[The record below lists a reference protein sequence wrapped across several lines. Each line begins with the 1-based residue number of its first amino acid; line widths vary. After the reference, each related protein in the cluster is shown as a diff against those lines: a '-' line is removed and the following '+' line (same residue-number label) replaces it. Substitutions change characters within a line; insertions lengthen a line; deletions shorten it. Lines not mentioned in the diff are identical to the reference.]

1 MEKLPSTCII
11 VVGPTAV
18 GKTALAIRIAQHF
31 KTEIVSA
38 DSRQCYRELN
48 IGVARPSEIELQQ
61 VKHHFIASHS
71 IRDEMNAAAFESFA
85 LSTVNEIINH
95 HDTAVMVGGTGLYIK
110 AFTDSL
116 DELPPIDTAL
126 RNNIVDSFRIH
137 GIEWLQEQIREKDPL
152 YYQTGEVQNPQ
163 RLMRALEVVMAT
175 GQSIRNFQS
184 GKKAIRPFGILKIG
198 LDLPRDLLY
207 QRINNRVDMMIEQ
220 GLLNE
225 VTYIYENMPELMA
238 TSPLQTV
245 GYSEPF
251 DYLKGKIPLHEAIE
265 QIKAHSRQYAKRQLT
280 WFKKDLSIQWFS
292 PGQTEEILQWLTEK
306 INSGK

>member
-61 VKHHFIASHS
+61 VKHHFIASQS

-85 LSTVNEIINH
+85 LSTVNTIFNH
-95 HDTAVMVGGTGLYIK
+95 HDTVVMVGGTGLYIK
-110 AFTDSL
+110 AFTEGL
-116 DELPPIDTAL
+116 DELPPIDTTL
-126 RNNIVDSFRIH
+126 RNSIVESFKMN

-175 GQSIRNFQS
+175 GQSIRHYQS
-184 GKKAIRPFGILKIG
+184 GKKAIRPFRVLKIG

-207 QRINNRVDMMIEQ
+207 QRINNRVDMMMEQ
-220 GLLNE
+220 GLFHE
-225 VTYIYENMPELMA
+225 VTYIYENMPELMDS
-238 TSPLQTV
+238 SPLQTV
-245 GYSEPF
+245 GYSELF

>member
-1 MEKLPSTCII
+1 MEKPSSTCII

-31 KTEIVSA
+31 KTEIISA

-48 IGVARPSEIELQQ
+48 IGVARPSDIELQQ

-85 LSTVNEIINH
+85 LSTVKEIFNR
-95 HDTAVMVGGTGLYIK
+95 HDTVVMVGGTGLYIK

-126 RNNIVDSFRIH
+126 RNNIVDSFRIY

-175 GQSIRNFQS
+175 GQSIRNYQS
-184 GKKAIRPFGILKIG
+184 GKKAIRPFRVLKIG

-207 QRINNRVDMMIEQ
+207 QRINNRVDMMMEQ
-220 GLLNE
+220 GLLDE
-225 VTYIYENMPELMA
+225 VNYIYENMPELMA

-245 GYSEPF
+245 GYSELF
-251 DYLKGKIPLHEAIE
+251 DYLKGKIGLQEAIE

-292 PGQTEEILQWLTEK
+292 PGQTEEVLLWLEEK

>member
-1 MEKLPSTCII
+1 M
-11 VVGPTAV
+11 
-18 GKTALAIRIAQHF
+18 AIRLAQQF
-31 KTEIVSA
+31 KTDIVSA
-38 DSRQCYRELN
+38 DSRQCYRELD

-85 LSTVNEIINH
+85 LATVNTIFNH
-95 HDTAVMVGGTGLYIK
+95 HDTVVMVGGTGLYIK
-110 AFTDSL
+110 AFTEGL
-116 DELPPIDTAL
+116 DELPPIDTTL
-126 RNNIVDSFRIH
+126 RNSIVESFKMN
-137 GIEWLQEQIREKDPL
+137 GIEWLQEQIRDKDPL
-152 YYQTGEVQNPQ
+152 YFQTGEVRNPQ

-184 GKKAIRPFGILKIG
+184 GKKAIRPFRILKMG

-207 QRINNRVDMMIEQ
+207 QRINKRVDIMMEQ
-220 GLLNE
+220 GLLAE
-225 VTYIYENMPELMA
+225 VTYIYENMPELMDS
-238 TSPLQTV
+238 SPLQTV
-245 GYSEPF
+245 GYTELF

-280 WFKKDLSIQWFS
+280 WFKKDPSIQWFS
-292 PGQTEEILQWLTEK
+292 PSQYEEVHRWVISQ